1 MKRYAY
7 YPGCSAETVS
17 ASYHVSTLE
26 TGARLGIEFQE
37 IEDWNCCGATPYTNI
52 DELLA
57 HGLCARN
64 LAIAEKAGLDVVAPC
79 NACFKNLHHANAEL
93 KADRDLAEH
102 INFALEA
109 DGLHYGGA
117 VNVHHLIHVFVKDVG
132 LDAIKKQVKQ
142 PLKGLKVA
150 AYYGCQLV
158 RPDRGDG
165 FDPEAPTYFEDL
177 VKAIGAEAVDFPHR
191 LHCCGASLMIAN
203 RRAALAMVRDLLR
216 AAVQAKADVIATA
229 CPLCQLNLECYQQD
243 VNREFG
249 TQYKIPVLYFTQLMG
264 LAMGIEPK
272 QLGIG
277 TEVVSPQPVLDCVAR
292 RPAPA
297 AAAAPAKP
305 AAAPV
310 AKPAPQTVKAGQP

>member
-26 TGARLGIEFQE
+26 TAARLGLEFQE
-37 IEDWNCCGATPYTNI
+37 VEDWNCCGATPYTNI

-79 NACFKNLHHANAEL
+79 NACFKNLHHANVEL
-93 KADRDLAEH
+93 QSDPGLAEH

-109 DGLHYGGA
+109 DGLSYRGT
-117 VNVHHLIHVFVKDVG
+117 VDVHHLMHVYVKDVG
-132 LDAIKKQVKQ
+132 LDAIKKQVQ
-142 PLKGLKVA
+142 RPLKGLKVA

-158 RPDRGDG
+158 RPDRQDG
-165 FDPEAPTYFEDL
+165 YDPEAPTYFEDL
-177 VKAIGAEAVDFPHR
+177 LKTLGAEAVDFPYR
-191 LHCCGASLMIAN
+191 LRCCGASLMVAN

-216 AAVQAKADVIATA
+216 GAVQAKADVIATA

-249 TQYKIPVLYFTQLMG
+249 TTYRIPVLYFTQLMG
-264 LAMGIEPK
+264 LAMGIEPRR
-272 QLGIG
+272 LGIG
-277 TEVVSPQPVLDCVAR
+277 TELVSPQPVLDCVAR
-292 RPAPA
+292 QAAAQAAAKAPA
-297 AAAAPAKP
+297 AAAA
-305 AAAPV
+305 
-310 AKPAPQTVKAGQP
+310 APQTVKAGQP

>member
-7 YPGCSAETVS
+7 YPGCSSESVS
-17 ASYHVSTLE
+17 ASYHVSTLA
-26 TGARLGIEFQE
+26 TGAKLGIEFEE

-79 NACFKNLHHANAEL
+79 NACFKNLHHAAAEL
-93 KADRDLAEH
+93 KADKDLAEH

-109 DGLHYGGA
+109 DGLHFDGKIG
-117 VNVHHLIHVFVKDVG
+117 VHHLIHVYVKDVG

-158 RPDRGDG
+158 RPDRNDG
-165 FDPEAPTYFEDL
+165 FDPEDPRYFEDL
-177 VKAIGAEAVDFPHR
+177 LKAIGAEAVDFPQR
-191 LHCCGASLMIAN
+191 LHCCGASLMVAN

-216 AAVQAKADVIATA
+216 SAVQAKADVIATA

-249 TQYKIPVLYFTQLMG
+249 TTYKVPVLYFTQLMG
-264 LAMGIEPK
+264 LAMGIEPRK
-272 QLGIG
+272 LGIG
-277 TEVVSPQPVLDCVAR
+277 TEVVSPKPVLECVAR
-292 RPAPA
+292 KPA
-297 AAAAPAKP
+297 AAAAAG
-305 AAAPV
+305 AA
-310 AKPAPQTVKAGQP
+310 QTVKAGQP

>member
-7 YPGCSAETVS
+7 FPGCSAEAVS

-26 TGARLGIEFQE
+26 TGARLGLAFEE

-57 HGLCARN
+57 DGLCARN

-79 NACFKNLHHANAEL
+79 NACFKNLHHAATEL

-109 DGLHYGGA
+109 DGLHFDGRIG
-117 VNVHHLIHVFVKDVG
+117 VHHLMHVYVKDVG
-132 LDAIKKQVKQ
+132 LDAIKKQVRQ

-165 FDPEAPTYFEDL
+165 FDPEAPQFFEDL
-177 VKAIGAEAVDFPHR
+177 LKTIGAEAVDFPWR
-191 LHCCGASLMIAN
+191 LRCCGASLMVSN
-203 RRAALAMVRDLLR
+203 RPAALAMVRDLLR
-216 AAVQAKADVIATA
+216 GAVQAKADVIATA

-249 TQYKIPVLYFTQLMG
+249 TTYRIPVLYFTQLLG

-272 QLGIG
+272 KLGIG
-277 TEVVSPQPVLDCVAR
+277 SEVVSPRPVLECLAR
-292 RPAPA
+292 AQA
-297 AAAAPAKP
+297 AAAAKP
-305 AAAPV
+305 AAAPK
-310 AKPAPQTVKAGQP
+310 AAPAAASTVKVGQP

>member
-7 YPGCSAETVS
+7 YPGCSAEAVS

-26 TGARLGIEFQE
+26 TGARLGVAFEE

-64 LAIAEKAGLDVVAPC
+64 LAIAERAGLDVVAPC
-79 NACFKNLHHANAEL
+79 NACFKNLHHASEAL
-93 KADRDLAEH
+93 RADPALAEH
-102 INFALEA
+102 MNFALEA
-109 DGLHYGGA
+109 DGLHYGGTTH
-117 VNVHHLIHVFVKDVG
+117 VHHLMHVYVRDVG
-132 LDAIKKQVKQ
+132 LDAVRAQVTQ
-142 PLKGLKVA
+142 PLQGLKVA

-158 RPDRGDG
+158 RPDRHDG
-165 FDPEAPTYFEDL
+165 FDPESPAYFEDL
-177 VKAIGAEAVDFPHR
+177 LRAIGAEAVPFPYR
-191 LHCCGASLMIAN
+191 LRCCGASLMVSQ

-216 AAVQAKADVIATA
+216 GAVQAEAHVIATA
-229 CPLCQLNLECYQQD
+229 CPLCQLNLECYQRD

-249 TQYKIPVLYFTQLMG
+249 TAYRVPVLYFTQLMG

-277 TEVVSPQPVLDCVAR
+277 TEVVSAQPVLDCVAR
-292 RPAPA
+292 RPAA
-297 AAAAPAKP
+297 AAA
-305 AAAPV
+305 
-310 AKPAPQTVKAGQP
+310 QTGKAGSP